1 MMLISK
7 TLKKIL
13 QTLYTCSLFV
23 LSYQEIL
30 SCNIVSQCVWAHH
43 PRSIWLGPSASL
55 AIFCWGSY
63 DDIRC
68 FPFST
73 SELFSYF
80 TVVKHC
86 FSLCMCDLSA
96 LSPIVLISISLS
108 QVLQKHLC
116 LSALNSDNHGLKSS
130 LLSHLIK
137 KVLLNLPD
145 TLRFSS

>member
-1 MMLISK
+1 MR
-7 TLKKIL
+7 
-13 QTLYTCSLFV
+13 
-23 LSYQEIL
+23 LSSSSQKHMIRSICF
-30 SCNIVSQCVWAHH
+30 SCNFLL
-43 PRSIWLGPSASL
+43 RED
-55 AIFCWGSY
+55 

-80 TVVKHC
+80 TVMKHC

-137 KVLLNLPD
+137 KSTLEFTRHFAFFFLILQTKQLLKKNIYRAVKYLG
-145 TLRFSS
+145 LVRISR